1 MQGTQLRKYGESATI
16 NFELYEVDGIDFRV
30 DAVHASGDTKIM
42 KDEAVEANTTNGFTD
57 EGTGCAIVLTAT
69 EMQAARIVI
78 YIVDQTATKVWLD
91 KSIVIE
97 TYGHAS
103 AQHAFD
109 LDTASTPQTADHT
122 AGIADIPTVAEFN
135 ARTLVAASYFDPAAD
150 DVAVVTTLTNKTG
163 FSLAATGL
171 DAIAQS
177 ATGMVEIAKA
187 VWDRVLTG
195 GTHNIA
201 NSSGKLLRSIFGGV
215 FTEGTAQSGS
225 ANAIQLAIG
234 DITTDNQYVRAKVIL
249 TGGTGIGQEAIITDS
264 VASTDTLTI
273 TPSWLTNPDVT
284 TEYQVIPAQVHSTV
298 RNGGYDNGFVY
309 LDLTN
314 GSAGTIKGVNGTS
327 TNKSSVL
334 ADARTIANQEM
345 IRRFDIEGGTA
356 FSLDQSYINWLFDH
370 VSASF
375 ITLNGQ
381 DITGSVFMRSGITGT
396 GVTTALCTF
405 ELCGLTNVTIG
416 ICTMVGCI
424 FDGTLTLTNT
434 GQYVALDCGQNSAT
448 VPVVDVNGD
457 GVTETGIR
465 LTNYQGTLDIKGMT
479 SVDTVVITGDAHVS
493 INVNCTGG
501 TITYAGD
508 IKITDNAG
516 GAVTQVK
523 GLTADI
529 VDDTAEIG
537 VAGAGLTDL
546 GGMSTAMQ
554 AEVLSRVNA
563 ALDTAISELGVAVPS
578 ATPSVRTGVM
588 LMYMALRNQLIVQTS
603 GTDALE
609 IHNDAGTLITKKLLT
624 DDDVDYTE
632 SKMS

>member
-57 EGTGCAIVLTAT
+57 EGTGCSIVLTAT